1 MLINQKKKRKKYSMN
16 VYLTANNS
24 LHLHTKIVFVWGSV
38 RKTCSLSIIVAII
51 IVVFF
56 YQLQILLLTLFNY
69 YLNKQNRKPSSK
81 IKVYSAE
88 SWNE

>member
-1 MLINQKKKRKKYSMN
+1 MN

-24 LHLHTKIVFVWGSV
+24 LHLHTKNVFVRGSV

-56 YQLQILLLTLFNY
+56 YQLQTLILTLFND
-69 YLNKQNRKPSSK
+69 YLNKRKPSSK

-88 SWNE
+88 SENE